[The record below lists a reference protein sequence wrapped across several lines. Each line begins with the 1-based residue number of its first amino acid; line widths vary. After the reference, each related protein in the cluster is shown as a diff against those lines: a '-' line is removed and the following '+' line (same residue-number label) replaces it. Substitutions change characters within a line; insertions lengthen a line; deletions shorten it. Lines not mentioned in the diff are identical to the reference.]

1 MKTLE
6 DLFKHQ
12 IKDLFSAETQ
22 LILALPEMAN
32 NVNNKNLSKAFENHL
47 EETKKQKSRLETI
60 CREINISPSGKKCL
74 AIKDIIKEVK
84 ILIKQAANNEVM
96 EAGLIAK
103 A

>member
-32 NVNNKNLSKAFENHL
+32 NVNN
-47 EETKKQKSRLETI
+47 
-60 CREINISPSGKKCL
+60 
-74 AIKDIIKEVK
+74 
-84 ILIKQAANNEVM
+84 AN
-96 EAGLIAK
+96 
-103 A
+103 